1 MLRHASSKVYG
12 CITQLLLMN
21 TDVIK
26 IINSYLTLRFFEEEI
41 LQNSW
46 YYLIKNDLLT
56 YEILEKNLLSL
67 TDGGDYGKKVF
78 DLGRLKSKLHDL
90 IAKIATNR

>member
-1 MLRHASSKVYG
+1 
-12 CITQLLLMN
+12 MN

-41 LQNSW
+41 LQSSW

-56 YEILEKNLLSL
+56 FEILEKHLLSL

-78 DLGRLKSKLHDL
+78 DLGRLKNKLHDL
-90 IAKIATNR
+90 IAKIAINRQPQ